1 MELTPESPAGQLAL
15 PLGVSLQPAN
25 TDLSRRALEFLEQGP
40 QTSQS
45 LVEYVCR
52 MPGAPKAVAEHLA
65 SALLKARPEF
75 SRHPDGRWQLAPRPA
90 AAEDRVGALVP
101 TPAAHGDPLLSLSY
115 SVVDVETTG
124 GSAWFGHRITEFAA
138 VRVQEGEIADVFET
152 LVNPERPIPIWVT
165 RLTRISTA
173 MVQSAPRFETVAPR
187 IVSALTGNVF
197 VAHNATFDWGFITQ
211 EIHRAT
217 GERLTGPRLCTVK
230 LARALKLHLRS
241 HSLDYLANYYGVE
254 IRARHRAG
262 GDALATAQ
270 VLIRMLHA
278 ARDKGVDSFEALEK
292 LTRRRGGRRRKR
304 RAPGLP
310 QPMDKDTTA

>member
-1 MELTPESPAGQLAL
+1 MELTPDRTPGQLAL
-15 PLGVSLQPAN
+15 PLGLTVQPAE

-40 QTSQS
+40 QTPQS

-52 MPGAPKAVAEHLA
+52 MPGAPRAVAEHLA
-65 SALLKARPEF
+65 SALLAGRPEF
-75 SRHPDGRWQLAPRPA
+75 ARDEAGCWRLAPPPA
-90 AAEDRVGALVP
+90 PANDRVGPAVL
-101 TPAAHGDPLLSLSY
+101 TPATQGDPLLSLSY

-138 VRVQEGEIADVFET
+138 VRVVDGEIADVFET

-165 RLTRISTA
+165 RLTRISTQ
-173 MVQSAPRFETVAPR
+173 MVQNAPRFESVAPK
-187 IVSALTGNVF
+187 IVSALTGSVF

-211 EIHRAT
+211 EIQRAT

-304 RAPGLP
+304 RASGMP